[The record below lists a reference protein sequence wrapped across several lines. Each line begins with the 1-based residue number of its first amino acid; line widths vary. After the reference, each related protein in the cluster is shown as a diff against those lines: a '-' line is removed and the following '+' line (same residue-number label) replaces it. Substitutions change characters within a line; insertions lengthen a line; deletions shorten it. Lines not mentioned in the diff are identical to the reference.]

1 LSVRTPPPAYAE
13 LVARVDAFDA
23 RVQAAQGLYLRCAEG
38 CDACCRQRRTAFPV
52 EVDAIRLWLS
62 QAPPALVEALR
73 ARRDDPE
80 VRADRRCVYLNAG
93 GRCDV
98 YAARPLLCRTHGPAI
113 RSASLGLSFCALNF
127 EGMDAAAVDAVVPAD
142 GILNLDLLTRMLVL
156 IDAQHRAGTSL
167 PARQDLEEALTP

>member
-1 LSVRTPPPAYAE
+1 MSVRTPPPAYAE

-23 RVQAAQGLYLRCAEG
+23 RVQAAQGPYLRCAEG
-38 CDACCRQRRTAFPV
+38 CDTCCRQRRTAFPV

-62 QAPPALVEALR
+62 QATPALLETLR

-80 VRADRRCVYLNAG
+80 VRADRRCVYLNPE

-98 YAARPLLCRTHGPAI
+98 YVARPLLCRTHGPAI
-113 RSASLGLSFCALNF
+113 RSASLGLSFCGLNF
-127 EGMDAAAVDAVVPAD
+127 EGMDAAAVDAAVPAD